1 MVIVASLATATAAAL
16 GGYWRGQARS
26 PRALVQPD
34 PTAPSTN
41 EAARSGEDEEVVEA
55 LQRLDRR
62 VAALELRQLLV
73 NQPEARAPAGAP
85 GENEPKPLDSAAV
98 AARQRAGAAAIEE
111 ALRTEARDAAWASAA
126 EGQLRSAVDA
136 ASKEGAP
143 FSLKSLRCLTS
154 VCEMVLS
161 ASDPEQFNLAS
172 LQLDPRISGM
182 SSFAVAPPE
191 TAADGSATLTYR
203 LFREGYPRP
212 DEGT

>member
-41 EAARSGEDEEVVEA
+41 EGARSDEDEKVVEA

-85 GENEPKPLDSAAV
+85 GPGPGGFFCLN
-98 AARQRAGAAAIEE
+98 QRN
-111 ALRTEARDAAWASAA
+111 ALCS
-126 EGQLRSAVDA
+126 
-136 ASKEGAP
+136 
-143 FSLKSLRCLTS
+143 
-154 VCEMVLS
+154 
-161 ASDPEQFNLAS
+161 
-172 LQLDPRISGM
+172 
-182 SSFAVAPPE
+182 E
-191 TAADGSATLTYR
+191 T
-203 LFREGYPRP
+203 FQPH
-212 DEGT
+212 